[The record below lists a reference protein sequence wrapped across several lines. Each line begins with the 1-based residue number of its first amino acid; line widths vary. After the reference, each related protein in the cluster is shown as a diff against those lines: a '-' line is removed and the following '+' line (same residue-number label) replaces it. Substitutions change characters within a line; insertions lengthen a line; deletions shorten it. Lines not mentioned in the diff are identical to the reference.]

1 MDFRPVGTGERIAAL
16 DILRGFSLLGI
27 LLVNMFGFYLP
38 MPHISDLSS
47 WFTNAQ
53 DIILQQL
60 LDIYVQSSFY
70 PLFSM
75 HFEIFYLIDGVDNNG
90 AAYKSNF

>member
-1 MDFRPVGTGERIAAL
+1 MEFRPVGSKERVATL

-38 MPHISDLSS
+38 MPHIADLSS
-47 WFTNAQ
+47 WFSEAQ
-53 DIILQQL
+53 DIIWQQL

-70 PLFSM
+70 PFAISLVSRFLS
-75 HFEIFYLIDGVDNNG
+75 VC
-90 AAYKSNF
+90 